1 MKKKILIFFV
11 LAQITIY
18 AQTKNLKDNFTVT
31 IRTKEGDLNNDGLID
46 KVLLKMD
53 TINETQPLKLEIYF
67 LQKNGKYKLNVA
79 TENLMQPQYPN
90 GKHRGD
96 QIPDVIIEEGYLY
109 IGSEIGKNHFW
120 HKFKFNNGSFELQ
133 EITNVV
139 WDGQNL
145 TTETEFNLLTGKRT
159 EITKALGS
167 EKILKKTTKKIIVKP
182 LPKIDNFR
190 AFDSKLN

>member
-1 MKKKILIFFV
+1 MKKTFLLFFV
-11 LAQITIY
+11 LTQITIY
-18 AQTKNLKDNFTVT
+18 GQTQKLKDTFTIT
-31 IRTKEGDLNNDGLID
+31 IRNEEGDLNNDGLID

-67 LQKNGKYKLNVA
+67 LQKDRKYKLNVS
-79 TENLMQPQYPN
+79 TEKLMRPQYPN
-90 GKHRGD
+90 GKYGGD
-96 QIPDVIIEEGYLY
+96 QIPDVLIEEGYLF

-120 HKFKFNNGSFELQ
+120 HKFKFNKGYFELH

-139 WDGQNL
+139 WDGKN

-159 EITKALGS
+159 EITKPLSS
-167 EKILKKTTKKIIVKP
+167 EKILKQTTKKIIVKQ
-182 LPKIDNFR
+182 LPKINDFR

>member
-1 MKKKILIFFV
+1 MTKTLLIFFV
-11 LAQITIY
+11 LTQITIY
-18 AQTKNLKDNFTVT
+18 GQTQKLKDTFTIT
-31 IRTKEGDLNNDGLID
+31 IRNEEGDLNNDGLID

-67 LQKNGKYKLNVA
+67 LQKDKKYKLNVS
-79 TENLMQPQYPN
+79 TEKLMRPQYPN
-90 GKHRGD
+90 GKYGGD
-96 QIPDVIIEEGYLY
+96 QIPDVLIEEGYLF

-120 HKFKFNNGSFELQ
+120 HKFKFNNGYFELH

-139 WDGQNL
+139 WDGKN

-159 EITKALGS
+159 EITKPLSS
-167 EKILKKTTKKIIVKP
+167 EKILKQTTKKIIVKP
-182 LPKIDNFR
+182 LPKINDFR

>member
-1 MKKKILIFFV
+1 MKKTFLLFFV
-11 LAQITIY
+11 LTQITIY
-18 AQTKNLKDNFTVT
+18 GQTQKLKDTFTIT
-31 IRTKEGDLNNDGLID
+31 IRNEEGDLNNDGLID

-67 LQKNGKYKLNVA
+67 LQKDKKYKLNVS
-79 TENLMQPQYPN
+79 TEKLMRPQYPN
-90 GKHRGD
+90 GKYGGD
-96 QIPDVIIEEGYLY
+96 QIPDVLIEEGYLF

-120 HKFKFNNGSFELQ
+120 HKFKFNNGYFELH

-139 WDGQNL
+139 WDGKN

-159 EITKALGS
+159 EITKPLSS
-167 EKILKKTTKKIIVKP
+167 EKILKQTTKKIIVKP
-182 LPKIDNFR
+182 LPKINDFR

>member
-1 MKKKILIFFV
+1 MKKTFLLFFV
-11 LAQITIY
+11 LTQITIY
-18 AQTKNLKDNFTVT
+18 GQTQKLKDTFTIT
-31 IRTKEGDLNNDGLID
+31 IRNEEGDLNNDGLID

-67 LQKNGKYKLNVA
+67 LQKDRKYKLNVS
-79 TENLMQPQYPN
+79 TEKLMRPQYPN
-90 GKHRGD
+90 GKYGGD
-96 QIPDVIIEEGYLY
+96 QIPDVLIEEGYLF

-120 HKFKFNNGSFELQ
+120 HKFKFNNGYFELH

-139 WDGQNL
+139 WDGKN

-159 EITKALGS
+159 EITKPLSS
-167 EKILKKTTKKIIVKP
+167 EKILKQTTKKIIVKP
-182 LPKIDNFR
+182 LPKINDFR

>member
-1 MKKKILIFFV
+1 MTKTLLIFLV
-11 LAQITIY
+11 LTQITIY
-18 AQTKNLKDNFTVT
+18 GQTQKLKDTFTIT
-31 IRTKEGDLNNDGLID
+31 IRNEEGDLNNDGLID

-67 LQKNGKYKLNVA
+67 LQKDKKYKLNVS
-79 TENLMQPQYPN
+79 TEKLMRPQYPN
-90 GKHRGD
+90 GKYGGD
-96 QIPDVIIEEGYLY
+96 QIPDVIIEEGNLF

-120 HKFKFNNGSFELQ
+120 HKFKFNNGYFELQ
-133 EITNVV
+133 EITNVI
-139 WDGQNL
+139 WDGKN

-167 EKILKKTTKKIIVKP
+167 EKILKETTKKIIVKP
-182 LPKIDNFR
+182 LPKINDFR

>member
-1 MKKKILIFFV
+1 MTKTLLIFFI
-11 LAQITIY
+11 LTQITIY
-18 AQTKNLKDNFTVT
+18 GQTQKLKDTFTIT
-31 IRTKEGDLNNDGLID
+31 IRNEEGDLNNDGLID

-67 LQKNGKYKLNVA
+67 LQKDRKYKLNVS
-79 TENLMQPQYPN
+79 TEKLMRPQYPN
-90 GKHRGD
+90 GKYGGD
-96 QIPDVIIEEGYLY
+96 QIPDVLIEEGYLF

-120 HKFKFNNGSFELQ
+120 HKFKFNKGYFELH

-139 WDGQNL
+139 WDGKN

-159 EITKALGS
+159 EITKPLSS
-167 EKILKKTTKKIIVKP
+167 EKILKQTTKKIIVKP
-182 LPKIDNFR
+182 LPKINDFR

>member
-1 MKKKILIFFV
+1 MTKTLLIFFV
-11 LAQITIY
+11 LTQITIY
-18 AQTKNLKDNFTVT
+18 GQTQKLKDTFTIT
-31 IRTKEGDLNNDGLID
+31 IRNEEGDLNNDGLID

-67 LQKNGKYKLNVA
+67 LQKDKKYKLNVS
-79 TENLMQPQYPN
+79 TEKLMRPQYPN
-90 GKHRGD
+90 GKYGGD
-96 QIPDVIIEEGYLY
+96 QIPDVLIEEGYLF

-120 HKFKFNNGSFELQ
+120 HKFKFNKGYFELH

-139 WDGQNL
+139 WDGKN

-159 EITKALGS
+159 EITKPLSS
-167 EKILKKTTKKIIVKP
+167 EKILKQTTKKIIVKP
-182 LPKIDNFR
+182 LPKINDFR

>member
-1 MKKKILIFFV
+1 MTKTLLIFFV
-11 LAQITIY
+11 LTQITIY
-18 AQTKNLKDNFTVT
+18 GQTQKLKDTFTIT
-31 IRTKEGDLNNDGLID
+31 IRNEEGDLNNDGLID

-67 LQKNGKYKLNVA
+67 LQKDRKYKLNVS
-79 TENLMQPQYPN
+79 TEKLMRPQYPN
-90 GKHRGD
+90 GKYGGD
-96 QIPDVIIEEGYLY
+96 QIPDVLIEEGYLF

-120 HKFKFNNGSFELQ
+120 HKFKFNNGYFELH

-139 WDGQNL
+139 WDGKN

-159 EITKALGS
+159 EITKPLSS
-167 EKILKKTTKKIIVKP
+167 EKILKQTTKKIIVKP
-182 LPKIDNFR
+182 LPKINDFR

>member
-1 MKKKILIFFV
+1 MKKTFLLFFV
-11 LAQITIY
+11 LTQITIY
-18 AQTKNLKDNFTVT
+18 GQTQKLKDTFTIT
-31 IRTKEGDLNNDGLID
+31 IRNEEGDLNNDGLID

-67 LQKNGKYKLNVA
+67 LQKDKKYKLNVS
-79 TENLMQPQYPN
+79 TEKLMRPQYPN
-90 GKHRGD
+90 GKYGGD
-96 QIPDVIIEEGYLY
+96 QIPDVLIEEGYLF

-120 HKFKFNNGSFELQ
+120 HKFKFNKGYFELH

-139 WDGQNL
+139 WDGKN

-159 EITKALGS
+159 EITKPLSS
-167 EKILKKTTKKIIVKP
+167 EKILKQTTKKIIVKP
-182 LPKIDNFR
+182 LPKINDFR

>member
-1 MKKKILIFFV
+1 MTKTLLIFLV
-11 LAQITIY
+11 LTQITIY
-18 AQTKNLKDNFTVT
+18 GQTQKLKDTFTIT
-31 IRTKEGDLNNDGLID
+31 IRNEEGDLNNDGLID

-67 LQKNGKYKLNVA
+67 LQKDKKYKLNVS
-79 TENLMQPQYPN
+79 TEKLMRPQYPN
-90 GKHRGD
+90 GKYGGD
-96 QIPDVIIEEGYLY
+96 QIPDVLIEEGYLF

-120 HKFKFNNGSFELQ
+120 HKFKFNKGYFELH

-139 WDGQNL
+139 WDGKN

-159 EITKALGS
+159 EITKPLSS
-167 EKILKKTTKKIIVKP
+167 EKILKQTTKKIIVKP
-182 LPKIDNFR
+182 LPKINDFR

>member
-1 MKKKILIFFV
+1 MTKTLLIFFI
-11 LAQITIY
+11 LTQITIY
-18 AQTKNLKDNFTVT
+18 GQTQKLKDTFTIT
-31 IRTKEGDLNNDGLID
+31 IRNEEGDLNNDGLID

-67 LQKNGKYKLNVA
+67 LQKDKKYKLNVS
-79 TENLMQPQYPN
+79 TEKLMRPQYPN
-90 GKHRGD
+90 GKYGGD
-96 QIPDVIIEEGYLY
+96 QIPDVLIEEGYLF

-120 HKFKFNNGSFELQ
+120 HKFKFNKGYFELH

-139 WDGQNL
+139 WDGKN

-159 EITKALGS
+159 EITKPLSS
-167 EKILKKTTKKIIVKP
+167 EKILKQTTKKIIVKP
-182 LPKIDNFR
+182 LPKINDFR